1 MSPPRLILASA
12 SPARLATLRSAGLS
26 PEVEVSGV
34 DEDTIRADG
43 VPALVAALA
52 RAKAEAV
59 ALRRGHAPGE
69 QIVIG
74 CDSLLELDG
83 IGFGK
88 PVDAADAVRRWQL
101 MRARSGVLH
110 TGHHLVRLPGGAS
123 RTATASTTVHFA
135 DLDDAEIAAYV
146 DTGEPLLVA
155 GAFTIDGLGGPYVER
170 IEGDHHNVVGISL
183 PLVRR
188 LLADLGV
195 SWTDL
200 RDRVGSSPPV
210 I

>member
-1 MSPPRLILASA
+1 MRAPSLVLASA
-12 SPARLATLRSAGLS
+12 SPARLVTLERAGLA

-34 DEDTIRADG
+34 DESTIHADT

-59 ALRRGHAPGE
+59 ATRRTSVDGRDSE
-69 QIVIG
+69 LVVIG

-88 PVDAADAVRRWQL
+88 PADAADAVRRWQL
-101 MRARSGVLH
+101 MRGRSGVLH
-110 TGHHLVRLPGGAS
+110 TGHHLVRLPGGTS

-146 DTGEPLLVA
+146 GTGEPLLVA

-170 IEGDHHNVVGISL
+170 IEGDHHNVVGVSL

-188 LLADLGV
+188 LLADLGIR
-195 SWTDL
+195 WTDL
-200 RDRVGSSPPV
+200 RT
-210 I
+210 